1 MNKCIAL
8 LLAVLL
14 LGTLCCCGYGT
25 DNAAEQTIRA
35 GVYELVLDDD
45 NAVAEEKAAGYVSIP
60 SLSINTGKGTFD
72 LEYDPLSSY
81 RPSGFY
87 TVSGS
92 LLICETDDGLYTYTF
107 TIIDSEHISFNAS
120 LSDELCVYSDAIA
133 PEIVDGAVFNYIN

>member
-1 MNKCIAL
+1 MNRCLAL

-14 LGTLCCCGYGT
+14 LGTLCCCGY
-25 DNAAEQTIRA
+25 DNDNVAEQTIRA

-45 NAVAEEKAAGYVSIP
+45 NTVAKEKAEGYVSIP
-60 SLSINTGKGTFD
+60 YLSINTGKSTFD

-81 RPSGFY
+81 RPSGCY

-92 LLICETDDGLYTYTF
+92 LLICKTDDGLYTYTF
-107 TIIDSEHISFNAS
+107 NIIDSEHISFNAS

-133 PEIVDGAVFNYIN
+133 PEIVDGSVFNYID